1 MNKGD
6 CFILDVGTDIYVY
19 TGQNSKR
26 TERLKAISAAN
37 QIRDQDHSGRA
48 RVHIIDSFSD
58 AGEIAQFFE
67 KLGSGSASEVAEEQV
82 GGDDLEFERSQE
94 AVVTLYK
101 VSDDSGEMSMTKV
114 GVKPLHQNQ
123 LNSSDCFILD
133 TVTSGIFVW
142 IGKQCNKDE
151 KVEAMRRAQRFLTSN
166 NYPAW
171 TTIQRIVED
180 GEPSAFKQYFSGWR
194 AAADQI
200 GLGRVY
206 TREQIAA
213 AMPEEDFDPSSLH
226 TSRLRLLAKNSGHAF
241 GFMPDNGTG
250 SVEIWRVE
258 NFELVPVDPEN
269 YGFFFGG
276 DSYVVK
282 YTYEK
287 NNRQNII
294 IYYWQGRESTQDER
308 AAAAIHA
315 VRLDNEVN
323 GKAVQVRVTQ
333 GNEPRH
339 FLRIFKGKMIV
350 FLGGKASGFRN
361 LKDHDT
367 YDVDGTRLFHIQGT
381 SADDVRAVQVPEV
394 AGSLNS
400 DDVFVL
406 ETPNATY
413 LWLGNGA
420 IDEEKEFGANAV
432 SLVSPDTEATNVTE
446 GEEPEAFWSA
456 LGGQGSYKTAQDN
469 GSPLLGP
476 RLFHCWVSAAGKL
489 RVEEVNDY
497 KQEDLNEDDIMV
509 LDSGDEIY
517 VWVGK
522 LSTPE
527 ERQLGFKM
535 AEEYLK
541 SDPTERSH
549 ELNLIFTVK
558 QADEPESFKSLFP
571 SWDPAH
577 WEDQVRI
584 SATWALSSQL
594 TACCVIF
601 DLLSHPSVLTT
612 LFTERSRYNKSQ
624 PSYEELKRQIVEANA
639 AIED

>member
-1 MNKGD
+1 MFQVDLNVSSMNKGD
-6 CFILDVGTDIYVY
+6 CFILDVGRDIYVY

-37 QIRDQDHSGRA
+37 QIRDQDHAGRA
-48 RVHIIDSFSD
+48 RVHIIDAFSD

-67 KLGSGSASEVAEEQV
+67 ELGSGSASEVAEEQV

-101 VSDDSGEMSMTKV
+101 ISDDSGEMNMTKV

-123 LNSSDCFILD
+123 LNSSWVYLAAVAVNLGIPSYVTINTSSTYHSQVLDKMLLGQRSNQQLRREQPSGSGEDRRKDCFILD

-200 GLGRVY
+200 GLGRIY
-206 TREQIAA
+206 SREQIAGKNILQGTDSCEYTQCDHYSKMRPDLLIVPLTA

-258 NFELVPVDPEN
+258 NFELAPVDPDN

-350 FLGGKASGFRN
+350 FMGGKASGFRN

-394 AGSLNS
+394 AASLNS

-446 GEEPEAFWSA
+446 GEEPEEFWSA
-456 LGGQGSYKTAQDN
+456 LGGQGSYKTARDN
-469 GSPLLGP
+469 GTPLLGP

-489 RVEEVNDY
+489 RVEEVDDY

-517 VWVGK
+517 VWVGS

-535 AEEYLK
+535 AEVM
-541 SDPTERSH
+541 PRT
-549 ELNLIFTVK
+549 
-558 QADEPESFKSLFP
+558 
-571 SWDPAH
+571 
-577 WEDQVRI
+577 
-584 SATWALSSQL
+584 
-594 TACCVIF
+594 
-601 DLLSHPSVLTT
+601 
-612 LFTERSRYNKSQ
+612 
-624 PSYEELKRQIVEANA
+624 
-639 AIED
+639 

>member
-1 MNKGD
+1 MRPD
-6 CFILDVGTDIYVY
+6 PL
-19 TGQNSKR
+19 
-26 TERLKAISAAN
+26 
-37 QIRDQDHSGRA
+37 
-48 RVHIIDSFSD
+48 
-58 AGEIAQFFE
+58 
-67 KLGSGSASEVAEEQV
+67 
-82 GGDDLEFERSQE
+82 
-94 AVVTLYK
+94 VV
-101 VSDDSGEMSMTKV
+101 
-114 GVKPLHQNQ
+114 PL
-123 LNSSDCFILD
+123 
-133 TVTSGIFVW
+133 T
-142 IGKQCNKDE
+142 
-151 KVEAMRRAQRFLTSN
+151 
-166 NYPAW
+166 
-171 TTIQRIVED
+171 
-180 GEPSAFKQYFSGWR
+180 
-194 AAADQI
+194 
-200 GLGRVY
+200 
-206 TREQIAA
+206 A

-258 NFELVPVDPEN
+258 NFELAPVDPEN

-350 FLGGKASGFRN
+350 FMGGKASGFRN

-394 AGSLNS
+394 AASLNS

-432 SLVSPDTEATNVTE
+432 SLVSPDTVATNVTE
-446 GEEPEAFWSA
+446 GEEPEEFWSA
-456 LGGQGSYKTAQDN
+456 LGGQGSYKTARDD
-469 GSPLLGP
+469 GTPLLGP

-517 VWVGK
+517 VWVGS

-558 QADEPESFKSLFP
+558 QGDEPDSFKSLFP

-584 SATWALSSQL
+584 SATWA
-594 TACCVIF
+594 
-601 DLLSHPSVLTT
+601 VLTT
-612 LFTERSRYNKSQ
+612 NRT
-624 PSYEELKRQIVEANA
+624 V
-639 AIED
+639 